1 LQAPCEEK
9 RNENPWR
16 AKDRTDFL
24 NQKLKYKN
32 GERRIVMITRK
43 ILTPLFAMGLVL
55 ATSGAQAIPL
65 LNLFEGADLTV
76 GDKLFDNWGL
86 EYSESDDEIDFGKIE
101 VTGLDADPLNI
112 GLHFDSNGQ
121 LSVFGP
127 DSYLDVSF
135 VFDVT
140 VLDPDYRINGSSLEI
155 TETDFAGEGGLIEVL
170 ETVLDGGG
178 TEVDSSPMYAY
189 VDNYFGD
196 EMLADSLAFGSQA
209 SVSIIKDILLFTDEF
224 EDDSA
229 ELVSFEQHFSQTMK
243 AVGVPEPSTLFL
255 MGMGL
260 AVIGVVR
267 RRPQGLRVLSS

>member
-1 LQAPCEEK
+1 
-9 RNENPWR
+9 
-16 AKDRTDFL
+16 
-24 NQKLKYKN
+24 
-32 GERRIVMITRK
+32 MITRK
-43 ILTPLFAMGLVL
+43 ILTSLFAMGLAL

-65 LNLFEGADLTV
+65 LDLFEGADLTV

-121 LSVFGP
+121 LSAFGP
-127 DSYLDVSF
+127 ESFLDVSF